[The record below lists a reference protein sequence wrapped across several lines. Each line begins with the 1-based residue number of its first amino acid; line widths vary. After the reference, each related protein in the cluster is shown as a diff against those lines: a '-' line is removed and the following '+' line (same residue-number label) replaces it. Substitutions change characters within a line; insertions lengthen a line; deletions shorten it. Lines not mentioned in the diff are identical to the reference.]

1 MSINLWGW
9 REGGAAAVRLG
20 LSEGA
25 TGPVMDLAAVGVDG
39 IEDLWDLWAERGLP
53 GLRALLE
60 RRPER
65 RPLPADD
72 LVFPVPVSEIWG
84 ARVTYERSRE
94 AREAESEGFR
104 ALYRLVY
111 DAPRPE
117 IFFKHPG
124 ARMAGPNE
132 TMGLRPDAR
141 WQVPE
146 PELAVVLGPGER
158 LFGFTAGNDLSAR
171 DIEGANPLYLPQAKM
186 FHKSASLGPGIAL
199 VDSVDPYRLS
209 IACRISRKDA
219 VVFYGET
226 NTRLLRRPIPELV
239 AALSDVWPLEP
250 WTVLMTGTGIVPP
263 DDVALADGDV
273 VEIEVSGIGVLRN
286 PVRTIHR
293 AWTTR
298 PARH

>member
-1 MSINLWGW
+1 MADLHPASTARTGREVPVGSGILKVVRRVRGPERSAMSINLWGW

-25 TGPVMDLAAVGVDG
+25 AGPVMDLAAVGVDG

-84 ARVTYERSRE
+84 AGVTYERSRE

-117 IFFKHPG
+117 IFFK
-124 ARMAGPNE
+124 
-132 TMGLRPDAR
+132 
-141 WQVPE
+141 
-146 PELAVVLGPGER
+146 
-158 LFGFTAGNDLSAR
+158 
-171 DIEGANPLYLPQAKM
+171 
-186 FHKSASLGPGIAL
+186 
-199 VDSVDPYRLS
+199 
-209 IACRISRKDA
+209 
-219 VVFYGET
+219 
-226 NTRLLRRPIPELV
+226 
-239 AALSDVWPLEP
+239 
-250 WTVLMTGTGIVPP
+250 
-263 DDVALADGDV
+263 
-273 VEIEVSGIGVLRN
+273 
-286 PVRTIHR
+286 
-293 AWTTR
+293 
-298 PARH
+298 